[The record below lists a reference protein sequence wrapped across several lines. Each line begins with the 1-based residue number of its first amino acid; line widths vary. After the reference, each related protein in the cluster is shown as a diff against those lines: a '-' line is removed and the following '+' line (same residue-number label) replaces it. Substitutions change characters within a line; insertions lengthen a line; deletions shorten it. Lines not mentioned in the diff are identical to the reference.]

1 MRVDTNISLSN
12 NRYRV
17 TVRTSDPTAV
27 EEELFE
33 RFGEPLVE
41 TGGVFSGTLTR
52 PGDSP
57 ESVTFTLP
65 TSQHRIFL
73 DFPVVQVFDLGANSD
88 ADLYAKLF
96 ANTILDR
103 ITAARD
109 AVLAQSAPFVG
120 RNIVT
125 I

>member
-1 MRVDTNISLSN
+1 MRVDTNISLTN

-17 TVRTSDPTAV
+17 TVRTLEPTAA
-27 EEELFE
+27 EEELFQK
-33 RFGEPLVE
+33 FGEPLVE
-41 TGGVFSGTLTR
+41 TGGEFSGNVTR
-52 PGDSP
+52 PGESP
-57 ESVTFTLP
+57 ESVSFTLP
-65 TSQHRIFL
+65 TSQYRIFL
-73 DFPVVQVFDLGANSD
+73 DFPVVQVFDLGDDPDS
-88 ADLYAKLF
+88 DLYAKLF

-109 AVLAQSAPFVG
+109 SVLAQAAPFVG